1 MQLPDMNLLVALDA
15 LLDEGSVVGAARR
28 MNLSPAAMSRTLTRI
43 REAVGDPVSDVK
55 ALNATK
61 PAFGEAAVGAA
72 KQWRFKP
79 WTVSAER
86 PAVVEARNDMLF
98 SPEPISRE
106 GVQLNFT
113 EVKFQSCRDLSE
125 EVSQFRREHPTRP
138 LSAMKSFAI
147 TRVAVMLPAFSGK
160 TTYADGLV
168 LADQPQDPQRRI
180 GQRCKS
186 AQCHQARLWRSGC
199 RCGQAMALQAVD
211 SERRAACGGRG
222 AQRYAVFARA
232 HQP

>member
-1 MQLPDMNLLVALDA
+1 MRFLVLAAA
-15 LLDEGSVVGAARR
+15 LLASTAVFAGFEPEVVFTVK
-28 MNLSPAAMSRTLTRI
+28 PVYPKTLTTTQGHARI
-43 REAVGDPVSDVK
+43 SLKIHNDGSVSDVK

-125 EVSQFRREHPTRP
+125 EVSQFRREHATRP

-168 LADQPQDPQRRI
+168 LADQLENLLPEIVR
-180 GQRCKS
+180 
-186 AQCHQARLWRSGC
+186 QCQANPT
-199 RCGQAMALQAVD
+199 AT
-211 SERRAACGGRG
+211 
-222 AQRYAVFARA
+222 YADYLPHSLKQYR
-232 HQP
+232 

>member
-1 MQLPDMNLLVALDA
+1 MRFLVLAAA
-15 LLDEGSVVGAARR
+15 LLASTAVFAGFEPEVVFTVK
-28 MNLSPAAMSRTLTRI
+28 PVYPKTLTTTQGHARI
-43 REAVGDPVSDVK
+43 SLKIHNDGSVSDVK

-113 EVKFQSCRDLSE
+113 EVKFQTCRDLSE

-168 LADQPQDPQRRI
+168 LADQLENLLPEIVR
-180 GQRCKS
+180 
-186 AQCHQARLWRSGC
+186 QCQANPT
-199 RCGQAMALQAVD
+199 AT
-211 SERRAACGGRG
+211 
-222 AQRYAVFARA
+222 YADYLPHSLKQYR
-232 HQP
+232 

>member
-1 MQLPDMNLLVALDA
+1 MRFLVLAAA
-15 LLDEGSVVGAARR
+15 LLASTAVFAGFEPEVVFTVK
-28 MNLSPAAMSRTLTRI
+28 PVYPKTLTTTQGHARI
-43 REAVGDPVSDVK
+43 SLKIHNDGSVSDVK

-168 LADQPQDPQRRI
+168 LADQLENLLPEIVR
-180 GQRCKS
+180 
-186 AQCHQARLWRSGC
+186 QCQAIPT
-199 RCGQAMALQAVD
+199 AT
-211 SERRAACGGRG
+211 
-222 AQRYAVFARA
+222 YADYLPHSLNQFR
-232 HQP
+232 

>member
-1 MQLPDMNLLVALDA
+1 MRFLVLAAA
-15 LLDEGSVVGAARR
+15 LLASTAVFAGFEPEVVFTVK
-28 MNLSPAAMSRTLTRI
+28 PVYPKTLTTTQGHARI
-43 REAVGDPVSDVK
+43 SLKIHNDGSVSDVK

-168 LADQPQDPQRRI
+168 LADQLENLLPEIVR
-180 GQRCKS
+180 
-186 AQCHQARLWRSGC
+186 QCQAIPT
-199 RCGQAMALQAVD
+199 AT
-211 SERRAACGGRG
+211 
-222 AQRYAVFARA
+222 YADYLPHSLKQYR
-232 HQP
+232 

>member
-1 MQLPDMNLLVALDA
+1 MRFLVLAAA
-15 LLDEGSVVGAARR
+15 LLASTAVFAGFEPEVVFTVK
-28 MNLSPAAMSRTLTRI
+28 PVYPKTLTTTQGHARI
-43 REAVGDPVSDVK
+43 SLKIHNDGSVSDVK

-168 LADQPQDPQRRI
+168 LADQLENLLPEIVR
-180 GQRCKS
+180 
-186 AQCHQARLWRSGC
+186 QCQANPT
-199 RCGQAMALQAVD
+199 AT
-211 SERRAACGGRG
+211 
-222 AQRYAVFARA
+222 YADYLPHSLKQYR
-232 HQP
+232 